1 MRSKRTYRKVY
12 EGNIQKAQ
20 KNDISIGMETDVDTY
35 YSLLTKT
42 YEKQGLP
49 TPVSKRFLSKM
60 IDMILSNGSGKM
72 WIARTSSGEPAA
84 VEMVIWD
91 NKRAYR
97 WQGVLDPEFK
107 ATGATSLLL
116 YEIFNDLAGR
126 GILRHQSHGRKYTP
140 SDRIRLR
147 FQSPAGAVLSCLE
160 NEKGTRS
167 PQILVIEDLAP
178 VSVRCPARPD
188 AQVALYVTRRS

>member
-1 MRSKRTYRKVY
+1 
-12 EGNIQKAQ
+12 
-20 KNDISIGMETDVDTY
+20 METY

-49 TPVSKRFLSKM
+49 TPVSERFLSKM
-60 IDMILSNGSGKM
+60 IEMIRSTGSGEM

-91 NKRAYR
+91 TKRAYR

-116 YEIFNDLAGR
+116 YQIFQGSRGAGDLR
-126 GILRHQSHGRKYTP
+126 IVQSHGG
-140 SDRIRLR
+140 IR
-147 FQSPAGAVLSCLE
+147 P
-160 NEKGTRS
+160 T
-167 PQILVIEDLAP
+167 
-178 VSVRCPARPD
+178 
-188 AQVALYVTRRS
+188 